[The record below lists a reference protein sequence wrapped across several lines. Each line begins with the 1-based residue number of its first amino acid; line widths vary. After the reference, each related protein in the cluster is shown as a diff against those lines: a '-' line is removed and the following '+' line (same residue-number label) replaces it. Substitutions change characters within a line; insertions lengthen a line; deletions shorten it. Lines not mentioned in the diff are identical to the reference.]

1 MPRVNL
7 STTNKTT
14 QQINLSLLDQRNP
27 LVGKHM
33 GKLVNNYFG
42 DEQNNSRGEEH
53 RRMQSLMTD
62 PQFIT

>member
-1 MPRVNL
+1 M
-7 STTNKTT
+7 
-14 QQINLSLLDQRNP
+14 
-27 LVGKHM
+27 GKHM